1 MQSQEFFRPIKSE
14 LQRTE
19 EELIKAI
26 DTQQP
31 LLKEASGH
39 LIHAGGKRLRP
50 AFVLGRPLF
59 YQRNRSPDSHGG
71 YGTLAMATLVH
82 DDVIDNSLS
91 RRGRETVK
99 ALW

>member
-39 LIHAGGKRLRP
+39 
-50 AFVLGRPLF
+50 
-59 YQRNRSPDSHGG
+59 
-71 YGTLAMATLVH
+71 
-82 DDVIDNSLS
+82 
-91 RRGRETVK
+91 
-99 ALW
+99 